1 MIDSMSFHSAPCRR
15 HRTSGFTLIEIAIA
29 LLVLAVLATFLA
41 IPTVSKIDEEKRIET
56 QKNLE
61 AIREALIG
69 FAAINGR
76 LPCPDYRNDPTAA
89 AYGTE
94 DCDTLHIKPNQ
105 EGYLP
110 WKTLGMS
117 ETDAWGRHRTSASE
131 PRTGDWRYR
140 VERTYADTFDLRF
153 KANLVNTGIAF
164 PDDKIEVY
172 DHQGKPLTANNEYA
186 VFVVFS
192 VGSNGQADGQN
203 SSYES
208 KNANYEWGEP
218 TSTYDDQLISLGRSL
233 LAAKMYAAGKLP

>member
-15 HRTSGFTLIEIAIA
+15 NRTSGFTLIEIAIA
-29 LLVLAVLATFLA
+29 LLVLAVLVTFLA
-41 IPTVSKIDEEKRIET
+41 IPTGSKIDEEKRIET

-61 AIREALIG
+61 TIREALIG

-140 VERTYADTFDLRF
+140 VETEYTDTAKF
-153 KANLVNTGIAF
+153 KTHLTETGSAF
-164 PDDKIEVY
+164 PYDKIEVY
-172 DHQGKPLTANNEYA
+172 DHQGKELTTSIENA

-192 VGSNGQADGQN
+192 VGRNGQADGQN